1 MLQTL
6 FPPTPLPIATGHS
19 SGVRPWEQLAGER
32 GLLGRGLTAPSSN
45 KEPALARRLLPS
57 PYGRRG
63 PAWGGVTA
71 GPTCSAHTH
80 AGRGAPLLLQAG
92 AGGRGTAAWLLFLQ
106 LAAKDRQPG
115 EEEAA
120 ASSRLLL
127 GERSAARLEGAA
139 GIVKMQAHTVMHLP
153 GG

>member
-1 MLQTL
+1 M
-6 FPPTPLPIATGHS
+6 
-19 SGVRPWEQLAGER
+19 
-32 GLLGRGLTAPSSN
+32 GRGYRGAH
-45 KEPALARRLLPS
+45 LL
-57 PYGRRG
+57 RTHTRG
-63 PAWGGVTA
+63 AWG
-71 GPTCSAHTH
+71 SA
-80 AGRGAPLLLQAG
+80 AAASR
-92 AGGRGTAAWLLFLQ
+92 GGRAGTAAWLLFLQ